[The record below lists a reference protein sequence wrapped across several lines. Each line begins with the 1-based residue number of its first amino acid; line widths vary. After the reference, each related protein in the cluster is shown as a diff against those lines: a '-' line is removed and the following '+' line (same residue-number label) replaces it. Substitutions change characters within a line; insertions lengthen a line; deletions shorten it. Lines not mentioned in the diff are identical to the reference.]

1 MRGCIIIH
9 VVVVGTH
16 AHLSFHSNFEFDAR
30 IVDSINEKN
39 QIICGC
45 GSSLKY
51 NADLKEG

>member
-30 IVDSINEKN
+30 IVDSINEK
-39 QIICGC
+39 IK
-45 GSSLKY
+45 SSAVAVDCIPLH
-51 NADLKEG
+51 